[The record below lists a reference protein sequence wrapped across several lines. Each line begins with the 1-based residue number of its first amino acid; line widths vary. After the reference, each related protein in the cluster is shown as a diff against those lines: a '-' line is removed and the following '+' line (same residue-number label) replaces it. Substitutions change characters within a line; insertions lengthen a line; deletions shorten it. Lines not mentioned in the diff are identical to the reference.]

1 MSTSCRLTGWARI
14 ARLFLLLSF
23 LAAAGCSVNPLYK
36 TTGQVMTGYA
46 WSESTPY
53 TFTLDDPDMACTL
66 GSAFDP
72 FVYSFKR
79 VTDTPYKTGALMLLL
94 SANCSEEK
102 AWQAQLR
109 SMRDARNG
117 NVKGA
122 QDARTEYRRWEAVTA
137 RRRLESYREAM
148 KAYNYDATDPDQGC
162 PYFDSDNDE
171 VTFMMGLLT
180 GTQAVMND
188 SASGVQVNVPR
199 DIAPHAERAA
209 RCLSNVKWG
218 GLPDAIRASVWLL
231 LPDSKPKGAGD
242 AWQTLAH
249 CAELGI
255 RKGMRAA
262 SAVEIVMAENMGR
275 DDILKKAIQQFAQAG
290 KTMKVWKKYRLVDA
304 VSKEVVMAVSDR
316 YWTQHF
322 GERTPADKFGE
333 LKPSSPDTSDTA
345 DDLL

>member
-1 MSTSCRLTGWARI
+1 MSTSRLRGWTRS

-23 LAAAGCSVNPLYK
+23 IATAGCSVNPLYV
-36 TTGQVMTGYA
+36 TTGQIMTGYA

-66 GSAFDP
+66 GTAFDP

-79 VTDTPYKTGALMLLL
+79 VTATPNKTGSLMLLL
-94 SANCSEEK
+94 SANCSEEH

-109 SMRDARNG
+109 SMRDAQKG
-117 NVKGA
+117 DVKGA
-122 QDARTEYRRWEAVTA
+122 QDARTEYQRWEAVTA
-137 RRRLESYREAM
+137 RRRFQSYREAM
-148 KAYNYDATDPDQGC
+148 KAYDYDPSNPDQDC
-162 PYFDSDNDE
+162 PDFDTDNDE
-171 VTFMMGLLT
+171 LTFLLGLLT

-188 SASGVQVNVPR
+188 SASGDQVNVPR

-209 RCLSNVKWG
+209 RCLSNVKWA

-231 LPDSKPKGAGD
+231 IPSSRPQGARD
-242 AWQTLAH
+242 PWKVLAH
-249 CAELGI
+249 CAALGD

-262 SAVEIVMAENMGR
+262 GAVEAVIAENMGR
-275 DDILKKAIQQFAQAG
+275 DDIVAKAIKDFAQAG
-290 KTMKVWKKYRLVDA
+290 KTMTVWKKYQLVDA
-304 VSKEVVMAVSDR
+304 TAKHVVMAVSDR

-322 GERTPADKFGE
+322 GQRTPQNMFGK
-333 LKPSSPDTSDTA
+333 LKPNRMDKSDAA